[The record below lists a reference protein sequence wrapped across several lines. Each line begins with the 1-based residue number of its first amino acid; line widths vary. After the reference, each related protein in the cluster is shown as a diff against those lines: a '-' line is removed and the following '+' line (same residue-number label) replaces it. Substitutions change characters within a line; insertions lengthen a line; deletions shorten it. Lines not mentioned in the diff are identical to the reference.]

1 MSTPLLPKEQRM
13 RFALSTQNLLG
24 MPELYAA
31 VEAEVEQT
39 LEDHPELP
47 RTEKTR
53 RVLWGL
59 ALPRLSQAATE
70 AVAAADANQK
80 PETKPA
86 A

>member
-1 MSTPLLPKEQRM
+1 MSAPLLPREQRL
-13 RFALSTQNLLG
+13 RFALSAQALLG
-24 MPELYAA
+24 MPELCAA

-70 AVAAADANQK
+70 AAAAATQN
-80 PETKPA
+80 PA
-86 A
+86 DQNA